1 MPAAARS
8 GAAAS
13 AVSGPAAAASG
24 AASSSATARSTAA
37 RSGAAASGAASSSAA
52 RSTAAR
58 SGAAAAAESALDA
71 AGPARD
77 IAVVAT
83 AQTPAH
89 AFYDGPEVHLIMSC
103 VDQLLAATGLSRDG
117 IDFTIAGS
125 CDYLSG
131 MPFAFVTNV
140 DGMGAWPPVYESH
153 VEMDGAW
160 ALFEAWLRLQVGD
173 VDTAMVVGSGRSSP
187 TNAREVFHLQ
197 ADPYAVAPLGL
208 DSDALAGI
216 QARSL
221 IDAGLA
227 AESDFA
233 AVVARSRAAA
243 AANPMAQV
251 SGSVTV
257 ADLLAEPYDMAP
269 LRAHDVAPPAD
280 GAAAVVIATAERARE
295 LTDRPV
301 WIRGIDHRIESHHP
315 GLRDLTDSASVRTA
329 ASALGLGGAGAGP
342 GGPAGAGPASPGS
355 DAEAADAAGLDVA
368 ELHVTHAHEEI
379 ILRAAL
385 GLDDSVEVNPSGGP
399 LCGNPVMATGLIR
412 VIEAADRIASGQA
425 RRAVAHA
432 SSGPALQQNLLCLLE
447 GDG

>member
-1 MPAAARS
+1 M
-8 GAAAS
+8 AS
-13 AVSGPAAAASG
+13 ASG
-24 AASSSATARSTAA
+24 A
-37 RSGAAASGAASSSAA
+37 AA

-58 SGAAAAAESALDA
+58 SGGAAIASAAA
-71 AGPARD
+71 PASSD

-89 AFYDGPEVHLIMSC
+89 ARYDGPEVHLIMDC

-173 VDTAMVVGSGRSSP
+173 VDVAMVVGSGRSSP
-187 TNAREVFHLQ
+187 CNAREVFHLQ

-208 DSDALAGI
+208 DPDALAGI
-216 QARSL
+216 QARAL

-227 AESDFA
+227 SESDFA

-251 SGSVTV
+251 SGPVAV

-280 GAAAVVIATAERARE
+280 GAAAVIIATAERARA
-295 LTDRPV
+295 LTDRPA
-301 WIRGIDHRIESHHP
+301 WIKGIDHRIESHHP
-315 GLRDLTDSASVRTA
+315 GLRDLTDSSSVRTA
-329 ASALGLGGAGAGP
+329 AVALGIGPGAGGP
-342 GGPAGAGPASPGS
+342 GSGVANPADGPGAAGSGNG
-355 DAEAADAAGLDVA
+355 GLDVA
-368 ELHVTHAHEEI
+368 ELHVTHSHEEI

-399 LCGNPVMATGLIR
+399 LVGNPVMATGLIR
-412 VIEAADRIASGQA
+412 VIEAANRIAAGSA
-425 RRAVAHA
+425 HRAVAHA

>member
-1 MPAAARS
+1 MAGAAARFAAARS
-8 GAAAS
+8 GAASFAAPADS
-13 AVSGPAAAASG
+13 DVGAVP
-24 AASSSATARSTAA
+24 
-37 RSGAAASGAASSSAA
+37 
-52 RSTAAR
+52 
-58 SGAAAAAESALDA
+58 
-71 AGPARD
+71 D

-89 AFYDGPEVHLIMSC
+89 ARYDGPEVHLIMDC

-160 ALFEAWLRLQVGD
+160 ALFEAWLRLQMGD
-173 VDTAMVVGSGRSSP
+173 VDVAMVVGSGRSSP
-187 TNAREVFHLQ
+187 CDAREVFHLQ

-208 DSDALAGI
+208 DPDALAGI
-216 QARSL
+216 QARAL

-227 AESDFA
+227 SESDFA

-251 SGSVTV
+251 SGSVAV

-280 GAAAVVIATAERARE
+280 GAAAVIIATAERARA

-301 WIRGIDHRIESHHP
+301 WIKGIDHRIESHHP

-329 ASALGLGGAGAGP
+329 AAALGIGAGAG
-342 GGPAGAGPASPGS
+342 GGSG
-355 DAEAADAAGLDVA
+355 GLDVA

-379 ILRAAL
+379 ILRSAL

-399 LCGNPVMATGLIR
+399 LGGNPVMATGLIR
-412 VIEAADRIASGQA
+412 VIEAADRIAAGSA
-425 RRAVAHA
+425 RQAVAHA

>member
-1 MPAAARS
+1 MAAAP

-13 AVSGPAAAASG
+13 
-24 AASSSATARSTAA
+24 SA
-37 RSGAAASGAASSSAA
+37 AA

-58 SGAAAAAESALDA
+58 SGAGAF
-71 AGPARD
+71 AGTASSD

-89 AFYDGPEVHLIMSC
+89 ARYDGPEVHLIMDC

-208 DSDALAGI
+208 DPDALAGI
-216 QARSL
+216 QARAL

-227 AESDFA
+227 SEEDFA

-251 SGSVTV
+251 SGSVAV

-280 GAAAVVIATAERARE
+280 GAAAVIIAMAERARE

-301 WIRGIDHRIESHHP
+301 WIKGIDHRIESHHP
-315 GLRDLTDSASVRTA
+315 GLRDLTDSVSTRTA
-329 ASALGLGGAGAGP
+329 AAALGIGPGAGGPRAGAADPAGP
-342 GGPAGAGPASPGS
+342 GPDGPGAAGSGNG
-355 DAEAADAAGLDVA
+355 GLDVA
-368 ELHVTHAHEEI
+368 ELHVTHSHEEI
-379 ILRAAL
+379 ILCAAL
-385 GLDDSVEVNPSGGP
+385 GLDGSVQVNPSGGP
-399 LCGNPVMATGLIR
+399 LGGNPVMATGLIR
-412 VIEAADRIASGQA
+412 VIEAADRIAAGSA

>member
-1 MPAAARS
+1 MPAAS
-8 GAAAS
+8 S
-13 AVSGPAAAASG
+13 
-24 AASSSATARSTAA
+24 AASSSA
-37 RSGAAASGAASSSAA
+37 AA

-58 SGAAAAAESALDA
+58 SGAAAAGSALDA
-71 AGPARD
+71 AAPARD

-103 VDQLLAATGLSRDG
+103 VDRLLAATGLSRDG

-251 SGSVTV
+251 SGSVAV

-280 GAAAVVIATAERARE
+280 GAAAVVIAAGERARE

-315 GLRDLTDSASVRTA
+315 GLRDLTDSASVRAA
-329 ASALGLGGAGAGP
+329 ASALGIGGAGAGP
-342 GGPAGAGPASPGS
+342 ADLAGAGPAGSGPAAPGP
-355 DAEAADAAGLDVA
+355 DADGAARLDVA

-412 VIEAADRIASGQA
+412 VIEAADRIAAGQA

-447 GDG
+447 GDD

>member
-1 MPAAARS
+1 MPAAAS
-8 GAAAS
+8 SVAAAS
-13 AVSGPAAAASG
+13 TVSGPAAAASG
-24 AASSSATARSTAA
+24 AASSSA
-37 RSGAAASGAASSSAA
+37 AA

-77 IAVVAT
+77 IAVVAA

-251 SGSVTV
+251 SGSVAV

-280 GAAAVVIATAERARE
+280 GAAAVVIATAERARD

-315 GLRDLTDSASVRTA
+315 GLRDLTDSVSVRA
-329 ASALGLGGAGAGP
+329 AAAALGIAGAGAGP
-342 GGPAGAGPASPGS
+342 DDHAGAGSAGSGPSGTGPG
-355 DAEAADAAGLDVA
+355 ADAAGLDVA

-399 LCGNPVMATGLIR
+399 LCGNPVMATGLVR
-412 VIEAADRIASGQA
+412 VIEAAERIASGQA

>member
-1 MPAAARS
+1 MAPAS

-13 AVSGPAAAASG
+13 
-24 AASSSATARSTAA
+24 SA
-37 RSGAAASGAASSSAA
+37 AA

-58 SGAAAAAESALDA
+58 SGAGAFAGAASDMAASS
-71 AGPARD
+71 D

-89 AFYDGPEVHLIMSC
+89 ARYDGPEVHLIMDC

-208 DSDALAGI
+208 DPDALAGI
-216 QARSL
+216 QARAL

-227 AESDFA
+227 SEEDFA

-251 SGSVTV
+251 SGSVAV
-257 ADLLAEPYDMAP
+257 ADLLAQPYDMAP

-280 GAAAVVIATAERARE
+280 GAAAVIIATAERARE

-301 WIRGIDHRIESHHP
+301 WIKGIDHRIESHHP
-315 GLRDLTDSASVRTA
+315 GLRDLTDSVSTRTA
-329 ASALGLGGAGAGP
+329 AAALGIGPGAGEPGAGAADPAGP
-342 GGPAGAGPASPGS
+342 GLDGPG
-355 DAEAADAAGLDVA
+355 AADSGNGGLDVA
-368 ELHVTHAHEEI
+368 ELHVTHSHEEI
-379 ILRAAL
+379 ILRSAL
-385 GLDDSVEVNPSGGP
+385 GLDDSVQVNPSGGP
-399 LCGNPVMATGLIR
+399 LGGNPVMATGLIR
-412 VIEAADRIASGQA
+412 VIEAADRIAAGSA

-447 GDG
+447 GES

>member
-1 MPAAARS
+1 M
-8 GAAAS
+8 AAAS
-13 AVSGPAAAASG
+13 ASSAAAS
-24 AASSSATARSTAA
+24 AP
-37 RSGAAASGAASSSAA
+37 
-52 RSTAAR
+52 
-58 SGAAAAAESALDA
+58 DF
-71 AGPARD
+71 PD

-89 AFYDGPEVHLIMSC
+89 ARYDGPEVHLIMDC
-103 VDQLLAATGLSRDG
+103 VDQLLASTGLSRDG

-187 TNAREVFHLQ
+187 CNAREVFHLQ

-208 DSDALAGI
+208 DPDALAGI

-227 AESDFA
+227 SESDFA

-251 SGSVTV
+251 QASGAVAV

-280 GAAAVVIATAERARE
+280 GAAAVIIATAERARE

-329 ASALGLGGAGAGP
+329 AATLGI
-342 GGPAGAGPASPGS
+342 GPAAGGGGGGEGADPDGGGT
-355 DAEAADAAGLDVA
+355 AGLDVA

-379 ILRAAL
+379 ILRSAL

-399 LCGNPVMATGLIR
+399 LGGNPVMATGLIR
-412 VIEAADRIASGQA
+412 VIEAADRIASGRA

>member
-1 MPAAARS
+1 MPAAS
-8 GAAAS
+8 SS
-13 AVSGPAAAASG
+13 AVSGPSASG
-24 AASSSATARSTAA
+24 AAV
-37 RSGAAASGAASSSAA
+37 SSAA

-58 SGAAAAAESALDA
+58 SGAAAAAGSALDA

-77 IAVVAT
+77 VAVVAT

-103 VDQLLAATGLSRDG
+103 VDRLLAATGLSRDG

-173 VDTAMVVGSGRSSP
+173 VDVAMVVGSGRSSP

-251 SGSVTV
+251 SGPVAV

-280 GAAAVVIATAERARE
+280 GAAAVVIAAGERARE

-315 GLRDLTDSASVRTA
+315 GLRDLTDSASVRA
-329 ASALGLGGAGAGP
+329 AAAALGIGGAGAGP
-342 GGPAGAGPASPGS
+342 DGPAGAGSAGAGSAGAGPAGSGPAGPGR
-355 DAEAADAAGLDVA
+355 DAAPGAAGLDVA

-385 GLDDSVEVNPSGGP
+385 RLDDSVEVNPSGGP
-399 LCGNPVMATGLIR
+399 LCGNPVMATGLVR
-412 VIEAADRIASGQA
+412 VIEAADRIAAGQA

>member
-1 MPAAARS
+1 MPAA
-8 GAAAS
+8 
-13 AVSGPAAAASG
+13 
-24 AASSSATARSTAA
+24 
-37 RSGAAASGAASSSAA
+37 
-52 RSTAAR
+52 
-58 SGAAAAAESALDA
+58 
-71 AGPARD
+71 PARD

-103 VDQLLAATGLSRDG
+103 VDRLLAATGLSRDG

-233 AVVARSRAAA
+233 EVVARSRAAA

-251 SGSVTV
+251 SGPVAV

-280 GAAAVVIATAERARE
+280 GAAAVVIAAGERARE

-315 GLRDLTDSASVRTA
+315 GLRDLTDSASVRA
-329 ASALGLGGAGAGP
+329 AAAALGIGGTAGSGP
-342 GGPAGAGPASPGS
+342 DGPAGAGSAGAGSAGAGPAGPGPDVAS
-355 DAEAADAAGLDVA
+355 GTAGGAAGLDVA

-399 LCGNPVMATGLIR
+399 LCGNPVMATGLVR
-412 VIEAADRIASGQA
+412 VIEAADRIAAGQA

>member
-1 MPAAARS
+1 MPSAASSAAA
-8 GAAAS
+8 A
-13 AVSGPAAAASG
+13 AVSGTAAAASG
-24 AASSSATARSTAA
+24 VASSSA
-37 RSGAAASGAASSSAA
+37 AA

-58 SGAAAAAESALDA
+58 SGAAAAVGSALDA

-103 VDQLLAATGLSRDG
+103 VDRLLAATGLSRDG

-227 AESDFA
+227 TESDFA

-251 SGSVTV
+251 SGSVAV

-269 LRAHDVAPPAD
+269 LRTHDVAPPAD

-315 GLRDLTDSASVRTA
+315 GLRDLTDSASVRA
-329 ASALGLGGAGAGP
+329 AAAALGIGGPGAGLAGSSPDDPAGAGS
-342 GGPAGAGPASPGS
+342 AGSGPASPGP
-355 DAEAADAAGLDVA
+355 DADAVGLDVA
-368 ELHVTHAHEEI
+368 ELHVTHSHEEI

-399 LCGNPVMATGLIR
+399 LCGNPVMATGLVR

>member
-1 MPAAARS
+1 M
-8 GAAAS
+8 AS
-13 AVSGPAAAASG
+13 ASG
-24 AASSSATARSTAA
+24 A
-37 RSGAAASGAASSSAA
+37 AA

-58 SGAAAAAESALDA
+58 SGAGAFAGAASDM
-71 AGPARD
+71 AGAPD

-89 AFYDGPEVHLIMSC
+89 ARYDGPEVHLIMDC

-187 TNAREVFHLQ
+187 CDAREVFHLQ

-208 DSDALAGI
+208 DPDALAGI
-216 QARSL
+216 QARAL

-227 AESDFA
+227 SEEDFA

-243 AANPMAQV
+243 ASNPMAQV
-251 SGSVTV
+251 SGSVAV

-280 GAAAVVIATAERARE
+280 GAAAVIIATAERARE
-295 LTDRPV
+295 LTARPV
-301 WIRGIDHRIESHHP
+301 WIKGIDHRIESHHP
-315 GLRDLTDSASVRTA
+315 GLRDLTDSVSTRTA
-329 ASALGLGGAGAGP
+329 AAALGIGPGAGEPRAGAADPAGP
-342 GGPAGAGPASPGS
+342 GPDGPGADGS
-355 DAEAADAAGLDVA
+355 GNGGLDVA
-368 ELHVTHAHEEI
+368 ELHVTHSHEEI
-379 ILRAAL
+379 ILRSAL
-385 GLDDSVEVNPSGGP
+385 GLDDSVQVNPSGGP
-399 LCGNPVMATGLIR
+399 LGGNPVMATGLIR
-412 VIEAADRIASGQA
+412 VIEAADRIAAGSA

-447 GDG
+447 GEN

>member
-1 MPAAARS
+1 MASASAAAAPSAAARS
-8 GAAAS
+8 GAASFAAPADS
-13 AVSGPAAAASG
+13 DVGAVP
-24 AASSSATARSTAA
+24 
-37 RSGAAASGAASSSAA
+37 
-52 RSTAAR
+52 
-58 SGAAAAAESALDA
+58 
-71 AGPARD
+71 D

-89 AFYDGPEVHLIMSC
+89 ARYDGPEVHLIMDC

-160 ALFEAWLRLQVGD
+160 ALFEAWLRLQIGD
-173 VDTAMVVGSGRSSP
+173 VGVAMVVGSGRSSP
-187 TNAREVFHLQ
+187 CNAREVFHLQ

-208 DSDALAGI
+208 DPDALAGI
-216 QARSL
+216 QARAL

-227 AESDFA
+227 SESDFA

-251 SGSVTV
+251 SGTVAV

-280 GAAAVVIATAERARE
+280 GAAAVIIAVAERARE

-329 ASALGLGGAGAGP
+329 AAALGIGP
-342 GGPAGAGPASPGS
+342 GADGGNPVSGIPGS
-355 DAEAADAAGLDVA
+355 PATPDDRGSGGLDVA

-399 LCGNPVMATGLIR
+399 LGGNPVMATGLIR
-412 VIEAADRIASGQA
+412 VIEAADRIAAGSA

>member
-1 MPAAARS
+1 MPSAAARS

-24 AASSSATARSTAA
+24 AASSSA
-37 RSGAAASGAASSSAA
+37 A

-58 SGAAAAAESALDA
+58 SGAAAAAGSALDA
-71 AGPARD
+71 AAPVRD

-103 VDQLLAATGLSRDG
+103 VDRLLAATGLSRDG

-197 ADPYAVAPLGL
+197 ADPYSVAPLGL

-227 AESDFA
+227 SEPDFA

-269 LRAHDVAPPAD
+269 LRAHDVAPFAD
-280 GAAAVVIATAERARE
+280 GAAAVIIATAERARE

-329 ASALGLGGAGAGP
+329 ASALGIAGAVVGGSGSDGPAGAGP
-342 GGPAGAGPASPGS
+342 SDSGPASPGS
-355 DAEAADAAGLDVA
+355 DAGDADAADLDVA

-379 ILRAAL
+379 ILRSAL

-399 LCGNPVMATGLIR
+399 LCGNPVMATGLVR
-412 VIEAADRIASGQA
+412 VIEAADRIATGSV

>member
-1 MPAAARS
+1 MASASAAAARS
-8 GAAAS
+8 GAAAV
-13 AVSGPAAAASG
+13 A
-24 AASSSATARSTAA
+24 
-37 RSGAAASGAASSSAA
+37 GAAASDS
-52 RSTAAR
+52 
-58 SGAAAAAESALDA
+58 
-71 AGPARD
+71 PD

-83 AQTPAH
+83 AQTPTH
-89 AFYDGPEVHLIMSC
+89 ARYDGPEVHLIMDC

-160 ALFEAWLRLQVGD
+160 ALFEAWLRLQMGD
-173 VDTAMVVGSGRSSP
+173 VDVAMVVGSGRSSP
-187 TNAREVFHLQ
+187 CNAREVFHLQ

-208 DSDALAGI
+208 DPDALAGI
-216 QARSL
+216 QARAL

-227 AESDFA
+227 SESDFA

-251 SGSVTV
+251 SGHVAV

-280 GAAAVVIATAERARE
+280 GAAAVIIATADRARA

-301 WIRGIDHRIESHHP
+301 WIKGIDHRIESHHP
-315 GLRDLTDSASVRTA
+315 GLRDLTDSASTRIA
-329 ASALGLGGAGAGP
+329 AAALGLGP
-342 GGPAGAGPASPGS
+342 
-355 DAEAADAAGLDVA
+355 GLDVA
-368 ELHVTHAHEEI
+368 ELHVTHSHEEI
-379 ILRAAL
+379 ILRSAL
-385 GLDDSVEVNPSGGP
+385 GLDDSVQVNPSGGP
-399 LCGNPVMATGLIR
+399 LVGNPVMATGLIR
-412 VIEAADRIASGQA
+412 VIEAADRIAAGSA

>member
-1 MPAAARS
+1 M
-8 GAAAS
+8 AS
-13 AVSGPAAAASG
+13 A
-24 AASSSATARSTAA
+24 SA
-37 RSGAAASGAASSSAA
+37 AA

-58 SGAAAAAESALDA
+58 SGAAAAADSASS
-71 AGPARD
+71 D

-89 AFYDGPEVHLIMSC
+89 ARYDGPEVHLIMDC

-173 VDTAMVVGSGRSSP
+173 VDVAMVVGSGRSSP
-187 TNAREVFHLQ
+187 CNAREVFHLQ

-208 DSDALAGI
+208 DPDALAGI
-216 QARSL
+216 QARAL

-227 AESDFA
+227 SESDLA

-251 SGSVTV
+251 SGPV
-257 ADLLAEPYDMAP
+257 AVEDLLAKPYDMAP

-280 GAAAVVIATAERARE
+280 GAAAVIIATAERARA
-295 LTDRPV
+295 LTARPA
-301 WIRGIDHRIESHHP
+301 WIKGIDHRIESHHP
-315 GLRDLTDSASVRTA
+315 GLRDLTDSTSTRIA
-329 ASALGLGGAGAGP
+329 AAALGLGP
-342 GGPAGAGPASPGS
+342 
-355 DAEAADAAGLDVA
+355 GLDVA
-368 ELHVTHAHEEI
+368 ELHVTHSHEEI

-399 LCGNPVMATGLIR
+399 LVGNPVMATGLIR
-412 VIEAADRIASGQA
+412 VIEAADRIAAGSA

>member
-1 MPAAARS
+1 MASASAAAARSAAARS
-8 GAAAS
+8 GAASFAAPADS
-13 AVSGPAAAASG
+13 DVGAVP
-24 AASSSATARSTAA
+24 
-37 RSGAAASGAASSSAA
+37 
-52 RSTAAR
+52 
-58 SGAAAAAESALDA
+58 
-71 AGPARD
+71 D

-89 AFYDGPEVHLIMSC
+89 ARYDGPEVHLIMDC

-160 ALFEAWLRLQVGD
+160 ALFEAWLRLQIGD
-173 VDTAMVVGSGRSSP
+173 VDVAMVVGSGRSSP
-187 TNAREVFHLQ
+187 CNAREVFHLQ

-208 DSDALAGI
+208 DPDALAGI
-216 QARSL
+216 QARAL

-227 AESDFA
+227 SESDFA
-233 AVVARSRAAA
+233 AVVARSRVAA

-251 SGSVTV
+251 SGSVAV

-280 GAAAVVIATAERARE
+280 GAAAVIIATAERARE

-301 WIRGIDHRIESHHP
+301 WIKGIDHRIESHHP

-329 ASALGLGGAGAGP
+329 AAALGVGAGADGGG
-342 GGPAGAGPASPGS
+342 GGP
-355 DAEAADAAGLDVA
+355 DVA

-379 ILRAAL
+379 ILRSAL

-399 LCGNPVMATGLIR
+399 LGGNPVMATGLIR
-412 VIEAADRIASGQA
+412 VIEAADRIAAGSA

>member
-1 MPAAARS
+1 MPSAAARS

-24 AASSSATARSTAA
+24 AASSSA
-37 RSGAAASGAASSSAA
+37 A

-58 SGAAAAAESALDA
+58 SGAAAAAGSVLDA
-71 AGPARD
+71 AAPVRD

-103 VDQLLAATGLSRDG
+103 VDRLLAATGLSRDG

-197 ADPYAVAPLGL
+197 ADPYSVAPLGL

-227 AESDFA
+227 SEPDFA

-269 LRAHDVAPPAD
+269 LRAHDVAPFAD
-280 GAAAVVIATAERARE
+280 GAAAVIIATAERARE

-329 ASALGLGGAGAGP
+329 ASALGIAGAVVGGSGSDGPAGAGP
-342 GGPAGAGPASPGS
+342 SDSGPASPGS
-355 DAEAADAAGLDVA
+355 DAGDADAADLDVA

-379 ILRAAL
+379 ILRSAL

-399 LCGNPVMATGLIR
+399 LCGNPVMATGLVR
-412 VIEAADRIASGQA
+412 VIEAADRIATGSV

>member
-1 MPAAARS
+1 MPSAASSA
-8 GAAAS
+8 AAAS
-13 AVSGPAAAASG
+13 TVSGPAAAASG
-24 AASSSATARSTAA
+24 VASSAA
-37 RSGAAASGAASSSAA
+37 AA

-58 SGAAAAAESALDA
+58 SGAAAAAGSALDA

-103 VDQLLAATGLSRDG
+103 VDQLLATTGLSRDG

-227 AESDFA
+227 SEFDFA

-329 ASALGLGGAGAGP
+329 AVALGIAGAGAGP
-342 GGPAGAGPASPGS
+342 GGHASAGPASLGP
-355 DAEAADAAGLDVA
+355 DAIASGTAGLDVA

-399 LCGNPVMATGLIR
+399 LCGNPVMATGLVR
-412 VIEAADRIASGQA
+412 VIEAAERIASGQA

>member
-1 MPAAARS
+1 MPAAS
-8 GAAAS
+8 
-13 AVSGPAAAASG
+13 
-24 AASSSATARSTAA
+24 
-37 RSGAAASGAASSSAA
+37 
-52 RSTAAR
+52 
-58 SGAAAAAESALDA
+58 
-71 AGPARD
+71 ARD

-103 VDQLLAATGLSRDG
+103 VDRLLADTGLSRDG

-251 SGSVTV
+251 SGPVAV

-280 GAAAVVIATAERARE
+280 GAAAVVIAAGERARE

-315 GLRDLTDSASVRTA
+315 GLRDLTDSASVRA
-329 ASALGLGGAGAGP
+329 AAAALGIAGAGAGP
-342 GGPAGAGPASPGS
+342 
-355 DAEAADAAGLDVA
+355 DVA

-412 VIEAADRIASGQA
+412 VIEAADRIAAGRA

>member
-1 MPAAARS
+1 M
-8 GAAAS
+8 
-13 AVSGPAAAASG
+13 AAASG
-24 AASSSATARSTAA
+24 A
-37 RSGAAASGAASSSAA
+37 AA

-58 SGAAAAAESALDA
+58 SGAADSAGSASDVA
-71 AGPARD
+71 PASPD

-89 AFYDGPEVHLIMSC
+89 ARYDGPEVHLIMDC

-173 VDTAMVVGSGRSSP
+173 VDVAMVVGSGRSSP
-187 TNAREVFHLQ
+187 CNAREVFHLQ

-208 DSDALAGI
+208 DPDALAGI
-216 QARSL
+216 QARAL

-227 AESDFA
+227 SESDFA

-251 SGSVTV
+251 SGSVAV

-280 GAAAVVIATAERARE
+280 GAAAVIIATAERARA

-301 WIRGIDHRIESHHP
+301 WIKGVDHRIESHHP
-315 GLRDLTDSASVRTA
+315 GLRDLTDSSSVRTA
-329 ASALGLGGAGAGP
+329 AAALGIGPGAGGP
-342 GGPAGAGPASPGS
+342 GSGAANPAPDGP
-355 DAEAADAAGLDVA
+355 GLDVA
-368 ELHVTHAHEEI
+368 ELHVTHSHEEI
-379 ILRAAL
+379 ILRSAL

-399 LCGNPVMATGLIR
+399 LVGNPVMATGLIR
-412 VIEAADRIASGQA
+412 VIEAADRVAAGSA

>member
-1 MPAAARS
+1 MPAASSAMS
-8 GAAAS
+8 GTS
-13 AVSGPAAAASG
+13 ASG
-24 AASSSATARSTAA
+24 AAV
-37 RSGAAASGAASSSAA
+37 SSAA

-58 SGAAAAAESALDA
+58 SGAAAAAGSALDA

-77 IAVVAT
+77 VAVVAT

-103 VDQLLAATGLSRDG
+103 VDRLLAATGLSRDG

-173 VDTAMVVGSGRSSP
+173 VDVAMVVGSGRSSP

-251 SGSVTV
+251 SGSVAV

-315 GLRDLTDSASVRTA
+315 GLRDLTDSASVRA
-329 ASALGLGGAGAGP
+329 AAAALGIGGAGAGP
-342 GGPAGAGPASPGS
+342 ADLAGAGPAGADLAGAGPAGAGPAGAGAGPADLAGAGPAGPGS
-355 DAEAADAAGLDVA
+355 DAAPGAVGLDVA
-368 ELHVTHAHEEI
+368 ELHVTHAPEEI

-399 LCGNPVMATGLIR
+399 LCGNPVMATGLVR
-412 VIEAADRIASGQA
+412 VIEAADRIAAGQA

>member
-1 MPAAARS
+1 MAPAA
-8 GAAAS
+8 G
-13 AVSGPAAAASG
+13 
-24 AASSSATARSTAA
+24 
-37 RSGAAASGAASSSAA
+37 AA

-58 SGAAAAAESALDA
+58 SGAGAFAGAASDMTGA
-71 AGPARD
+71 PD

-89 AFYDGPEVHLIMSC
+89 ARYDGPEVHLIMDC

-197 ADPYAVAPLGL
+197 ADPYSVAPLGL
-208 DSDALAGI
+208 DPDALAGI
-216 QARSL
+216 QARAL

-227 AESDFA
+227 SEEDFA

-251 SGSVTV
+251 SGAVAV

-280 GAAAVVIATAERARE
+280 GAAAVIIATAERARE

-301 WIRGIDHRIESHHP
+301 WIKGIDHRIESHHP
-315 GLRDLTDSASVRTA
+315 GLRDLTDSVSTRTA
-329 ASALGLGGAGAGP
+329 AAALGIGPGAGEPGAGAADPAGP
-342 GGPAGAGPASPGS
+342 GLDGPGAVGS
-355 DAEAADAAGLDVA
+355 GNGGLDVA
-368 ELHVTHAHEEI
+368 ELHVTHSHEEI
-379 ILRAAL
+379 ILRSAL

-399 LCGNPVMATGLIR
+399 LGGNPVMATGLIR
-412 VIEAADRIASGQA
+412 VIEAADRIAAGSA

-447 GDG
+447 GDD

>member
-1 MPAAARS
+1 MPSAASSA
-8 GAAAS
+8 AAAS
-13 AVSGPAAAASG
+13 TVSGPAAAASG
-24 AASSSATARSTAA
+24 VASSAA
-37 RSGAAASGAASSSAA
+37 AA

-58 SGAAAAAESALDA
+58 SGAAAAAGSALDA

-197 ADPYAVAPLGL
+197 TDPYAVAPLGL

-227 AESDFA
+227 TESDFA

-251 SGSVTV
+251 SGPVAV

-315 GLRDLTDSASVRTA
+315 GLRDLTDSASVRA
-329 ASALGLGGAGAGP
+329 AAAALGISGAGTVGSDP
-342 GGPAGAGPASPGS
+342 DGPAGAGPAGPGP
-355 DAEAADAAGLDVA
+355 DAASGAVGLDVA

-399 LCGNPVMATGLIR
+399 LCGNPVMATGLVR

>member
-1 MPAAARS
+1 MAAASGAAARSAAARS
-8 GAAAS
+8 GAASFA
-13 AVSGPAAAASG
+13 APADSG
-24 AASSSATARSTAA
+24 AV
-37 RSGAAASGAASSSAA
+37 
-52 RSTAAR
+52 
-58 SGAAAAAESALDA
+58 
-71 AGPARD
+71 PD

-89 AFYDGPEVHLIMSC
+89 ARYDGPEVHLIMDC

-160 ALFEAWLRLQVGD
+160 ALFEAWLRLQMGD
-173 VDTAMVVGSGRSSP
+173 VDVAMVVGSGRSSP
-187 TNAREVFHLQ
+187 CDAREVFHLQ

-208 DSDALAGI
+208 DPDALAGI
-216 QARSL
+216 QARAL

-227 AESDFA
+227 SESDFA

-251 SGSVTV
+251 SGSVAV

-280 GAAAVVIATAERARE
+280 GAAAVIIAVAERARE

-301 WIRGIDHRIESHHP
+301 WIKGIDHRIESHHP

-329 ASALGLGGAGAGP
+329 AAALGIGAGAG
-342 GGPAGAGPASPGS
+342 GGGG
-355 DAEAADAAGLDVA
+355 GLDVA

-379 ILRAAL
+379 ILRSAL

-399 LCGNPVMATGLIR
+399 LGGNPVMATGLIR
-412 VIEAADRIASGQA
+412 VIEAADRIAAGSA

>member
-1 MPAAARS
+1 MPSAAARS

-24 AASSSATARSTAA
+24 AASSSA
-37 RSGAAASGAASSSAA
+37 AA

-58 SGAAAAAESALDA
+58 SGAAAAGSALDA

-197 ADPYAVAPLGL
+197 ADPYSVAPLGL

-227 AESDFA
+227 AEPDFA

-251 SGSVTV
+251 SGSVAV

-269 LRAHDVAPPAD
+269 LRAHDVAPFAD
-280 GAAAVVIATAERARE
+280 GAAAVIIATAERARE

-315 GLRDLTDSASVRTA
+315 GLRDLTDSVSVRTA
-329 ASALGLGGAGAGP
+329 AATLGIGGDGTAGAGP
-342 GGPAGAGPASPGS
+342 DGPAGAGPASSGP
-355 DAEAADAAGLDVA
+355 DAIASGTAGLDVA

-412 VIEAADRIASGQA
+412 VIEAADRIAAGSA
-425 RRAVAHA
+425 RRAIAHA